1 MNRFAF
7 ALLIFL
13 SSALAHAQ
21 VYECPSQYGAPTFQ
35 DTPCPGGKR
44 MDLGPPNVIDTNAPA
59 PQQPATQAAAS
70 VYTAF
75 SILSPEN
82 EGTIHTNTGQFT
94 VSLALTPAL
103 QGGNAISVSLDGTQ
117 LPTLRYSLQFDI
129 TQEEWESAAA
139 ANVQHMLQASVVDR
153 AGNTLIPATSVQF
166 YVHRAFIRQ
175 EQR

>member
-1 MNRFAF
+1 MTRFAF
-7 ALLIFL
+7 VLLIFL
-13 SSALAHAQ
+13 SPALVCAQ
-21 VYECPSQYGAPTFQ
+21 VVYECPGQGGPVFS
-35 DTPCPGGKR
+35 DTPCSGGKR

-59 PQQPATQAAAS
+59 AQEAASQATAS

-75 SILSPEN
+75 SIVSPETG
-82 EGTIHTNTGQFT
+82 GTIHSNTGQFT
-94 VSLALTPAL
+94 LSLALTPPL
-103 QGGNAISVSLDGTQ
+103 QGGNGISVSLDGTQ

-153 AGNTLIPATSVQF
+153 AGNTLIAATPVQF

-175 EQR
+175 QER

>member
-1 MNRFAF
+1 MTRFAF

-13 SSALAHAQ
+13 SSSIAYAQ

-59 PQQPATQAAAS
+59 PQQAATQATAS
-70 VYTAF
+70 VYSAF
-75 SILSPEN
+75 TILSPEN
-82 EGTIHTNTGQFT
+82 DGTIHTNTGQFT
-94 VSLALTPAL
+94 VSLALTPPL
-103 QGGNAISVSLDGTQ
+103 QGGSAISVSLDGTQ

-139 ANVQHMLQASVVDR
+139 ANVQHLLQASVVDR
-153 AGNTLIPATSVQF
+153 AGNTLLAATPVQF